1 MATKMPEMWVPE
13 QVEPI
18 PLLARLR
25 EAVLR
30 HNDGK
35 RCPKWAFRLAGD
47 LAVQLQPRPT
57 FLASRPGAPQRALE
71 FLGLAHHE
79 IGDDLPHNVFR
90 LMGSDLELRGVP
102 WCRIAFVLF
111 ANSGEDTWT
120 FRATSV
126 RWARSLQSPRDMLLG
141 CRERVIQSLPCRLAT
156 IRPELM
162 LTRSCLVCGKAL
174 TDPAS
179 LARWIGP
186 ECAGSGALAVGGM
199 DRDQLAERLFA

>member
-1 MATKMPEMWVPE
+1 MAMKMPEMWQPE

-18 PLLARLR
+18 PLLAKLR

-79 IGDDLPHNVFR
+79 VGDDLPQNVFR
-90 LMGSDLELRGVP
+90 LPGKDLGLRGAA

-111 ANSGEDTWT
+111 ANAGEDMWT
-120 FRATSV
+120 FKATSG
-126 RWARSLQSPRDMLLG
+126 RWGGSLQGQREMLFR
-141 CRERVIQSLPCRLAT
+141 CRERVIQALPCRLAT
-156 IRPELM
+156 LRPELM
-162 LTRSCLVCGKAL
+162 LTRSCLICGKTL